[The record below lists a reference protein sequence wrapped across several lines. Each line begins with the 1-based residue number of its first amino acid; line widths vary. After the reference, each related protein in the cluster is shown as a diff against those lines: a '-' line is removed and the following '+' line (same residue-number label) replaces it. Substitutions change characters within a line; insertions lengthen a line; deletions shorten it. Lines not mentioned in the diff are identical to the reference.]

1 MSYNAAFF
9 PFQYHIA
16 RFIFASL
23 VVGYTSMI
31 SKLYRYCMPFIA
43 IEEFLEPVIDY
54 AVKAGIIE
62 DITVQRALFD
72 TRVDNTS
79 FQKPSG

>member
-1 MSYNAAFF
+1 
-9 PFQYHIA
+9 
-16 RFIFASL
+16 
-23 VVGYTSMI
+23 MI